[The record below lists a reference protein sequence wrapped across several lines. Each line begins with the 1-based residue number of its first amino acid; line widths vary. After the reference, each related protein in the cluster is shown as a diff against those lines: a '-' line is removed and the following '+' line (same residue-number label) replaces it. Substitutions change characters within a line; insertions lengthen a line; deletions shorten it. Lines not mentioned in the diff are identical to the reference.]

1 MRSSRAACPTT
12 VPDTLRITGVE
23 TRTYRIALDPP
34 FRAAWDPVPRT
45 QVEATLVAVST
56 DAGITGYA
64 SGGDGLCDR
73 ALLERLLVG
82 VDPRQGEVVR
92 EICETT
98 DFHGGRPWVVEV
110 ACWDIAG
117 KAAGEP
123 LWRLLGG
130 RSDRILAYASGGE
143 LAGPDERAARAV
155 ALADAGVRATKI
167 RFHHADWRDDV
178 AVIAQVRE
186 AVGDR
191 LELMV
196 DANQGWRMPGDR
208 APRWDVATAARVAN
222 ELEALGVYWL
232 EEPLRCEDYDGYA
245 RCAAAPTCA
254 SPPARWCERWPRRA
268 TSWCAAA
275 STCCRPMSC

>member
-1 MRSSRAACPTT
+1 M
-12 VPDTLRITGVE
+12 PDPLRITGVE

-45 QVEATLVAVST
+45 QVEATLVAVVHRRGHHRAT
-56 DAGITGYA
+56 RRAATAFPTGP
-64 SGGDGLCDR
+64 
-73 ALLERLLVG
+73 LLERLLVG

-130 RSDRILAYASGGE
+130 RADRIRAYASGGE

-222 ELEALGVYWL
+222 ELSRPWASTGSRS
-232 EEPLRCEDYDGYA
+232 RCAA
-245 RCAAAPTCA
+245 RTTTATPRSAAAPTCA
-254 SPPARWCERWPRRA
+254 SPPARWCARWPRPA

-275 STCCRPMSC
+275 STCCRPTSC

>member
-1 MRSSRAACPTT
+1 M
-12 VPDTLRITGVE
+12 
-23 TRTYRIALDPP
+23 
-34 FRAAWDPVPRT
+34 
-45 QVEATLVAVST
+45 AVST

-64 SGGDGLCDR
+64 SGGDGLPDR

-92 EICETT
+92 EICET
-98 DFHGGRPWVVEV
+98 DRLPRRP
-110 ACWDIAG
+110 
-117 KAAGEP
+117 P
-123 LWRLLGG
+123 LGG
-130 RSDRILAYASGGE
+130 RGG
-143 LAGPDERAARAV
+143 LLGHRRQGGRRAAVAAARRSLRPHRSRMPRVASWPVPTSARRAPWPSPTPV
-155 ALADAGVRATKI
+155 CARPKI

-222 ELEALGVYWL
+222 ELGGPRRLL
-232 EEPLRCEDYDGYA
+232 A
-245 RCAAAPTCA
+245 RGAAALRGLRRLRGA
-254 SPPARWCERWPRRA
+254 APPHRRA
-268 TSWCAAA
+268 HRRRRDGANDGRGARPASCAAA
-275 STCCRPMSC
+275 STCCRPTSC